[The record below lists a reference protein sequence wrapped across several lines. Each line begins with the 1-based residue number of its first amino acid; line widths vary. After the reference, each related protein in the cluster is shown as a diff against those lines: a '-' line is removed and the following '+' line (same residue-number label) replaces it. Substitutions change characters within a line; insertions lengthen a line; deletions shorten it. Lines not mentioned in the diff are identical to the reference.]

1 MQLPPAPAVDDVTAL
16 VERVAHQVVAPR
28 FRALAAGD
36 VSEKGPGDLVTVVD
50 TEAERALAAGLAEL
64 APGVPVV
71 GEEAASLDARVLDA
85 LDAPRTWVVDPI
97 DGTRAFVEGE
107 PDYAVMVALVEHGS
121 AVAGW
126 ICLPEPGETY
136 VAERGAGA
144 WVSGRRLQPAAA
156 HEPLVG
162 GVATSY
168 LPPAVRAHL
177 DARAPALG
185 PRITTSERLWAGKA
199 YADLAAGRRDV
210 CLWWRTQPWDH
221 AAGAVLVRESGG
233 VSRRLD
239 GSDYLPGTAGTG
251 LLVSRT
257 AEVDTRV
264 RAVLEPDALAR
275 DVVDRD
281 ATA

>member
-1 MQLPPAPAVDDVTAL
+1 MSALSQLPPAPAVDDVTAL
-16 VERVAHQVVAPR
+16 VERVAHHVVAPR
-28 FRALAAGD
+28 FRALADGD

-50 TEAERALAAGLAEL
+50 TEAERVLAAGLADL
-64 APGVPVV
+64 SPGVPVV

-85 LDAPRTWVVDPI
+85 LAAPRAWVVDPI

-107 PDYAVMVALVEHGS
+107 PDYAVMVALVEHGH

-126 ICLPEPGETY
+126 ICLPEVGETY

-144 WVSGRRLQPAAA
+144 WVSGRRLERAVVEDQ
-156 HEPLVG
+156 LVG

-168 LPPAVRAHL
+168 LPPHVRTHL
-177 DARAPALG
+177 DARAPGLG
-185 PRITTSERLWAGKA
+185 PRIVTSERLWAGKA

-221 AAGAVLVRESGG
+221 AAGAVLVRETGG
-233 VSRRLD
+233 ASRRFD
-239 GSDYLPGTAGTG
+239 GTDYLPATGGTG

-257 AEVDTRV
+257 APVDARV
-264 RAVLEPDALAR
+264 REVLELRTLDPHPPA
-275 DVVDRD
+275 
-281 ATA
+281 